1 MFVSTRLKMIL
12 PGLQKPKPPTPGM
25 DSPRGERSS
34 GLPESPLRVLTS
46 PSLSYSGAR
55 SRSPSD
61 RPESMIGMQCSP
73 SVAFPLE
80 TIKESSTSPC
90 SSEDSSPRD
99 AHQLADVRSGAGVG
113 KDGMEVDQNWQGGE
127 PARRHASS
135 ASYMSSGEPR
145 TGLVLILD
153 GRSRAGSHTSIR
165 GSGQDA
171 NCSHRFLTPPEACC
185 QSFHPNNL
193 EWRVTL

>member
-1 MFVSTRLKMIL
+1 MSLV
-12 PGLQKPKPPTPGM
+12 QKPKPPTPGM

-34 GLPESPLRVLTS
+34 GLPESPLRLFTS
-46 PSLSYSGAR
+46 PSPSHSGAR
-55 SRSPSD
+55 SPLNT
-61 RPESMIGMQCSP
+61 PESRLGMQCSP
-73 SVAFPLE
+73 SVAFPLN
-80 TIKESSTSPC
+80 TIKESPTSPC

-99 AHQLADVRSGAGVG
+99 AHHLADVRSDAGVG
-113 KDGMEVDQNWQGGE
+113 KDGLEVDQDLQGE
-127 PARRHASS
+127 ETARRHASS
-135 ASYMSSGEPR
+135 GPYMASREPR

-165 GSGQDA
+165 GPGHDS
-171 NCSHRFLTPPEACC
+171 NSSHRFLTPSEACC